1 MLKTENIPLTS
12 ANDSVNEDFNEQ
24 KKAELKS
31 KLKNQYREMIKTI
44 DQIYDTE
51 PHEMIVDIDDG
62 IKHFDIDK
70 IYCNCC
76 GFSTLEQNVKKTTF
90 FIFVF
95 IINVVLLIQMSLL
108 LTFYVQDRNKETETN
123 STSSSLF
130 PTVD

>member
-1 MLKTENIPLTS
+1 MLKSEAIPLTS
-12 ANDSVNEDFNEQ
+12 MNQEDNNQEDEQ
-24 KKAELKS
+24 KKTELKA
-31 KLKNQYREMIKTI
+31 KLKNQYRDMIKTI

-51 PHEMIVDIDDG
+51 PHEMVVDIDDG

-95 IINVVLLIQMSLL
+95 IINVVLLVQMSLL
-108 LTFYVQDRNKETETN
+108 LTFYIQDRKITDEVNT
-123 STSSSLF
+123 TSSSLY
-130 PTVD
+130 PNVD